1 MMLRPPVSTT
11 ADTLFPYPPLF
22 RSVAQV
28 AQPPERDEQPVIVA
42 LVQTDRRL
50 VQHIKHARQARPD
63 LAREPD
69 ALAFAARQRAR
80 RAIQVEII
88 QADIVEEAEP
98 LDDLLQYALG
108 DRFLLV
114 VQMIGQIAEESE
126 RWADRSEEHTSE
138 LQSLMRNSDDG
149 F

>member
-80 RAIQVEII
+80 RALPVEII
-88 QADIVEEAEP
+88 QADIEIGRAHVRTPVTNA
-98 LDDLLQYALG
+98 Q
-108 DRFLLV
+108 LV
-114 VQMIGQIAEESE
+114 CRLTLEKKN
-126 RWADRSEEHTSE
+126 TKYYTK
-138 LQSLMRNSDDG
+138 
-149 F
+149 